1 MVVLVV
7 VIVVGGGRGRGRGG
21 RGQDGVSR
29 GEWDG
34 PAFVVQDR
42 GEGHPHV
49 FYLSAGGAGV
59 LIVEEF
65 VEVVQGERKTEDEV
79 IKREIERRKVK
90 GHVKGQDPGLVGG
103 GQPRMKMT

>member
-1 MVVLVV
+1 M
-7 VIVVGGGRGRGRGG
+7 
-21 RGQDGVSR
+21 
-29 GEWDG
+29 
-34 PAFVVQDR
+34 
-42 GEGHPHV
+42 
-49 FYLSAGGAGV
+49 